1 LDEPLSNLD
10 AKLRVEMRR
19 ELKDLQRRTESTMIF
34 VTHDQEEAMSLADE
48 IFLFRS
54 GRIVQ
59 QGPPQEVY
67 RKPNDRYVAEFLG
80 KANLIPV
87 RMRNRD
93 GGFQLTTDDGQHTLA
108 TGTQPEQEGDWT
120 AMVRPE
126 AWSVGDASLQGLK
139 GRVTSLMFLGDRAE
153 ITVDTPA
160 GEQLVLLT
168 GYNPVAVGD
177 TVSLTVER
185 ERMHF
190 LPRET

>member
-1 LDEPLSNLD
+1 MALARCLVTRPQLLLLDEPLSNLD

-67 RKPNDRYVAEFLG
+67 RKPNDLYVAEFLG

-87 RMRNRD
+87 RVRNRD
-93 GGFQLTTDDGQHTLA
+93 DCFELTTGGRA
-108 TGTQPEQEGDWT
+108 THPGCRPGRTEGEWIG
-120 AMVRPE
+120 MIRPE
-126 AWSVGDASLQGLK
+126 AWSVGDSHGP
-139 GRVTSLMFLGDRAE
+139 GPER
-153 ITVDTPA
+153 DT
-160 GEQLVLLT
+160 
-168 GYNPVAVGD
+168 
-177 TVSLTVER
+177 
-185 ERMHF
+185 
-190 LPRET
+190 